1 MADYRKALFSIK
13 LQVGG
18 LKYNLL
24 AGDTPCDLGIETD
37 PDELKKFDF
46 LKDAVVKPQFKF
58 NQNKGIYWSVF
69 KSYSDEYV
77 YEPTCE
83 NFKEMPDEIWNTIFK
98 KQYWDNINGDKI
110 KNQGVANVI
119 SYIALKG
126 ASLGVVYLQNNL
138 QKIFTTYGY
147 TLKPKQNVTIM
158 NVNWSNLD
166 DEYIDIIN
174 ELDAKGKSPE
184 LFDKLFFGYES
195 DIIPLDQR
203 KEDDILINK
212 FYLLNKSYASSIKD
226 KTLFLGG
233 ILGVIGGLVI
243 LSRLE

>member
-13 LQVGG
+13 LEVGG

-58 NQNKGIYWSVF
+58 NQNKGIYWSIF
-69 KSYSDEYV
+69 KTYSDEYV

-98 KQYWDNINGDKI
+98 KQYWNNIGGDKI
-110 KNQGVANVI
+110 KNQGVANVL

-126 ASLGVVYLQNNL
+126 GSLGVVYLQNNL
-138 QKIFTTYGY
+138 QKIFNSYGY
-147 TLKPKQNVTIM
+147 TLKPKENVTIM
-158 NVNWSNLD
+158 NVNWGNLD

-203 KEDDILINK
+203 KENENVINS
-212 FYLLNKSYASSIKD
+212 FYFLNKPYASSFKD
-226 KTLFLGG
+226 KTLFIGG

>member
-13 LQVGG
+13 LEVGG

-24 AGDTPCDLGIETD
+24 AGDTPCNLGIETD
-37 PDELKKFDF
+37 PNELKKFDF
-46 LKDAVVKPQFKF
+46 LKNAPVKPEFKF
-58 NQNKGIYWSVF
+58 NQNKGINWSVF
-69 KSYSDEYV
+69 KTYSDEYV

-98 KQYWDNINGDKI
+98 KQYWDSINGDKI
-110 KNQGVANVI
+110 KNQGVANII
-119 SYIALKG
+119 SYIALRSG
-126 ASLGVVYLQNNL
+126 GVILSSALLESKLNEFGFVPKVKTNQN
-138 QKIFTTYGY
+138 IFTINIS
-147 TLKPKQNVTIM
+147 K
-158 NVNWSNLD
+158 LD
-166 DEYIDIIN
+166 DEYTDFIN
-174 ELDAKGKSPE
+174 DLDAKGKSPK
-184 LFDKLFFGYES
+184 LFDKLFFDYEK

-212 FYLLNKSYASSIKD
+212 FYLLNKPYASSIKE

-233 ILGVIGGLVI
+233 VLGVIGGLVI

>member
-24 AGDTPCDLGIETD
+24 GGEIPCNLGFETD
-37 PDELKKFDF
+37 PEELKKWQF
-46 LKDAVVKPQFKF
+46 LKDAPVKTELKY
-58 NQNKGIYWSVF
+58 NQNKGINWSVF
-69 KSYSDEYV
+69 KSYSDEYI

-83 NFKEMPDEIWNTIFK
+83 NFKEMPDQIWNTIFK
-98 KQYWDNINGDKI
+98 KQYWDSINGDKI
-110 KNQGVANVI
+110 KNQGVANMI
-119 SYIALKG
+119 SYIALKSNG
-126 ASLGVVYLQNNL
+126 IILSSALLESKLKDFG
-138 QKIFTTYGY
+138 F
-147 TLKPKQNVTIM
+147 KPKAKPNQNILTLNI
-158 NVNWSNLD
+158 SKLD
-166 DEYIDIIN
+166 DEYIDFIN
-174 ELDAKGKSPE
+174 DLDAKGKSPE

-203 KEDDILINK
+203 KENENLINS
-212 FYLLNKSYASSIKD
+212 FYLLNKPYASSFKD
-226 KTLFLGG
+226 KTLFIGG

>member
-13 LQVGG
+13 LKVGG

-24 AGDTPCDLGIETD
+24 AGDTPCNLGIETD

-58 NQNKGIYWSVF
+58 NQNKGINWSVF
-69 KSYSDEYV
+69 KSYSDEYI

-98 KQYWDNINGDKI
+98 KQYWDSINGDKI
-110 KNQGVANVI
+110 KNQGVANII
-119 SYIALKG
+119 SYIALR
-126 ASLGVVYLQNNL
+126 SNGVILSSALLESKLKEFGYVPKVKANQN
-138 QKIFTTYGY
+138 IFTINIS
-147 TLKPKQNVTIM
+147 K
-158 NVNWSNLD
+158 LD
-166 DEYIDIIN
+166 DEIIDFIN

-203 KEDDILINK
+203 KENENLIDT
-212 FYLLNKSYASSIKD
+212 FYLLNKPYASSFKD
-226 KTLFLGG
+226 KTLFIGG
-233 ILGVIGGLVI
+233 VLGVMVGLVI

>member
-13 LQVGG
+13 LEVGG

-58 NQNKGIYWSVF
+58 NQNKGIYWSIF
-69 KSYSDEYV
+69 KTYSDEYV

-83 NFKEMPDEIWNTIFK
+83 NFKQMPDEIWNTIFK
-98 KQYWDNINGDKI
+98 KQYWNNIGGDKI
-110 KNQGVANVI
+110 KNQGVANVL

-126 ASLGVVYLQNNL
+126 GSLGVVYLQNNL
-138 QKIFTTYGY
+138 QKIFNSYGY
-147 TLKPKQNVTIM
+147 TLKPKENVNIM
-158 NVNWSNLD
+158 NVNWGNLD

-203 KEDDILINK
+203 KENENVINT
-212 FYLLNKSYASSIKD
+212 FYILNKPYASSFKD
-226 KTLFLGG
+226 KTLFIGG

>member
-24 AGDTPCDLGIETD
+24 AGDTPCNLGIETD
-37 PDELKKFDF
+37 PEELKKLQF
-46 LKDAVVKPQFKF
+46 LKDLLKKTELKY
-58 NQNKGIYWSVF
+58 NQNKGINWSVF

-98 KQYWDNINGDKI
+98 KQYWDSINGDKI
-110 KNQGVANVI
+110 KNQGVANII
-119 SYIALKG
+119 SYIALRSNGLLLSSALLESKLKEFG
-126 ASLGVVYLQNNL
+126 FVPKVKENQN
-138 QKIFTTYGY
+138 IFTINIS
-147 TLKPKQNVTIM
+147 K
-158 NVNWSNLD
+158 LD
-166 DEYIDIIN
+166 DEYIDFIN
-174 ELDAKGKSPE
+174 DLDAKGKSPE

-203 KEDDILINK
+203 KENENLINK
-212 FYLLNKSYASSIKD
+212 FYILNKPYASSIKD
-226 KTLFLGG
+226 KTLFIGG
-233 ILGVIGGLVI
+233 VLGVIGGLVI
-243 LSRLE
+243 LSRFK

>member
-13 LQVGG
+13 LEVGG

-58 NQNKGIYWSVF
+58 NQNKGIYWSIF
-69 KSYSDEYV
+69 KTYSDEYV

-98 KQYWDNINGDKI
+98 KQYWNNIGGDKI
-110 KNQGVANVI
+110 KNQGVANVL
-119 SYIALKG
+119 SYIASKG
-126 ASLGVVYLQNNL
+126 GSLGVVYLQNNL
-138 QKIFTTYGY
+138 QKIFNSYGY
-147 TLKPKQNVTIM
+147 TLKPKENVNIM
-158 NVNWSNLD
+158 NVNWGNLD

-203 KEDDILINK
+203 KENENVINS
-212 FYLLNKSYASSIKD
+212 FYFLNKPYASSFKD
-226 KTLFLGG
+226 KTLFIGG

>member
-37 PDELKKFDF
+37 PEELKKFDF
-46 LKDAVVKPQFKF
+46 LKDAPVKPQFKF
-58 NQNKGIYWSVF
+58 NQNKGINWSVF
-69 KSYSDEYV
+69 KSYSDEYI

-98 KQYWDNINGDKI
+98 KQYWDSINGDQI
-110 KNQGVANVI
+110 KNQGVANII
-119 SYIALKG
+119 SYIALK
-126 ASLGVVYLQNNL
+126 SNGVILSSAL
-138 QKIFTTYGY
+138 LERK
-147 TLKPKQNVTIM
+147 LKEFGFVPKVKPNENILTI
-158 NVNWSNLD
+158 NISKLD
-166 DEYIDIIN
+166 DEYTDFIN

-184 LFDKLFFGYES
+184 LFDSLFFGYES

-203 KEDDILINK
+203 SEDDILINK
-212 FYLLNKSYASSIKD
+212 FYFLNKPYASSIKD
-226 KTLFLGG
+226 KTLFIGG

-243 LSRLE
+243 LSRLK

>member
-13 LQVGG
+13 LKVGG

-24 AGDTPCDLGIETD
+24 AGETPCNLGIETD
-37 PDELKKFDF
+37 PEELKKLQF
-46 LKDAVVKPQFKF
+46 LKDSPVKTELKY
-58 NQNKGIYWSVF
+58 NQNKSINWSVF

-98 KQYWDNINGDKI
+98 KQYWDSISGDKI
-110 KNQGVANVI
+110 KNQGVANMI
-119 SYIALKG
+119 SYIALK
-126 ASLGVVYLQNNL
+126 SNGVILSSAL
-138 QKIFTTYGY
+138 LESK
-147 TLKPKQNVTIM
+147 LKEFGFKAKVKPNQNVFDFNI
-158 NVNWSNLD
+158 SKLD
-166 DEYIDIIN
+166 DEYIDFIN
-174 ELDAKGKSPE
+174 DLDAKGKSPE

-203 KEDDILINK
+203 KENENLINT
-212 FYLLNKSYASSIKD
+212 FYILNKPYASSFKE
-226 KTLFLGG
+226 KTLFIGG
-233 ILGVIGGLVI
+233 VLGVIGGLVI

>member
-98 KQYWDNINGDKI
+98 KQYWNNIGGDKI
-110 KNQGVANVI
+110 KNQGVANVL

-138 QKIFTTYGY
+138 QKIFNSYGY
-147 TLKPKQNVTIM
+147 TLKPKQNVNIM
-158 NVNWSNLD
+158 NVNWGNLD

-203 KEDDILINK
+203 KENENVINS
-212 FYLLNKSYASSIKD
+212 FYFLNKPYASSFKD
-226 KTLFLGG
+226 KTLFIGG

>member
-1 MADYRKALFSIK
+1 
-13 LQVGG
+13 V
-18 LKYNLL
+18 
-24 AGDTPCDLGIETD
+24 
-37 PDELKKFDF
+37 F
-46 LKDAVVKPQFKF
+46 L
-58 NQNKGIYWSVF
+58 

-77 YEPTCE
+77 YDLLVKTL
-83 NFKEMPDEIWNTIFK
+83 K
-98 KQYWDNINGDKI
+98 KCQMKYGTQYSKNNIGIILKATKI

-138 QKIFTTYGY
+138 QKIFTNYGY

-174 ELDAKGKSPE
+174 ELDSKGKSPE

-195 DIIPLDQR
+195 DIIPSDKR

-212 FYLLNKSYASSIKD
+212 FYLLNKPYASSIKD

>member
-58 NQNKGIYWSVF
+58 NQNKGIYWSIF
-69 KSYSDEYV
+69 KTYSDEYV

-98 KQYWDNINGDKI
+98 KQYWNNIGGDKI
-110 KNQGVANVI
+110 KNQGVANVL

-126 ASLGVVYLQNNL
+126 GSLGVVYLQNNL
-138 QKIFTTYGY
+138 QKIFNSYGY
-147 TLKPKQNVTIM
+147 TLKPKENVNIM
-158 NVNWSNLD
+158 NVNWGNLD

-203 KEDDILINK
+203 KENENVINS
-212 FYLLNKSYASSIKD
+212 FYFLNKPYASSFKD
-226 KTLFLGG
+226 KTLFIGG

>member
-13 LQVGG
+13 LEVGG

-58 NQNKGIYWSVF
+58 NQNKGIYWSIF
-69 KSYSDEYV
+69 KTYSDEYV

-98 KQYWDNINGDKI
+98 KQYWNNIGGDKI
-110 KNQGVANVI
+110 KNQGVANVL

-126 ASLGVVYLQNNL
+126 GSLGVVYLQNNL
-138 QKIFTTYGY
+138 QKIFNSYGY
-147 TLKPKQNVTIM
+147 TLKPKENVNIM
-158 NVNWSNLD
+158 NVNWGNLD

-203 KEDDILINK
+203 KENENVINS
-212 FYLLNKSYASSIKD
+212 FYFLNKPYASSFKD
-226 KTLFLGG
+226 KTLFIGG

>member
-24 AGDTPCDLGIETD
+24 AGDTPCNLGIETD
-37 PDELKKFDF
+37 TEELKKMQF
-46 LKDAVVKPQFKF
+46 LKDLLKKTELKY
-58 NQNKGIYWSVF
+58 NQNKGINWSVF

-83 NFKEMPDEIWNTIFK
+83 NFKEMPDEIQNTILK
-98 KQYWDNINGDKI
+98 KQYWDSINGDKI
-110 KNQGVANVI
+110 KNQGVANII
-119 SYIALKG
+119 SYIALR
-126 ASLGVVYLQNNL
+126 SNGVLLSSALLESKLKEFGFVPKVKENQN
-138 QKIFTTYGY
+138 IFTINIS
-147 TLKPKQNVTIM
+147 K
-158 NVNWSNLD
+158 LD
-166 DEYIDIIN
+166 DEYIDFIN
-174 ELDAKGKSPE
+174 DLDAKGKSPE

-203 KEDDILINK
+203 KENENLINK
-212 FYLLNKSYASSIKD
+212 FYILNKPYASSIKD
-226 KTLFLGG
+226 KTLFIGG
-233 ILGVIGGLVI
+233 VLGVIGGLVI

>member
-13 LQVGG
+13 LEVGG

-58 NQNKGIYWSVF
+58 NQNKGIYWSIF
-69 KSYSDEYV
+69 KTYSDEYV

-83 NFKEMPDEIWNTIFK
+83 NFKQMPDEIWNTIFK
-98 KQYWDNINGDKI
+98 KQYWNNIGGDKI
-110 KNQGVANVI
+110 KNQGVANVL

-126 ASLGVVYLQNNL
+126 GSLGVVYLQNNL
-138 QKIFTTYGY
+138 QKIFNSYGY
-147 TLKPKQNVTIM
+147 TLKPKENVNIM
-158 NVNWSNLD
+158 NVNWGNLD

-203 KEDDILINK
+203 KENENVINS
-212 FYLLNKSYASSIKD
+212 FYFLNKPYASSFKD
-226 KTLFLGG
+226 KTLFIGG

>member
-24 AGDTPCDLGIETD
+24 AGDTPCDLGFETD

-46 LKDAVVKPQFKF
+46 LKNAVIKPQFKF

-69 KSYSDEYV
+69 KTYSDEYA

-98 KQYWDNINGDKI
+98 KQYWNNIGGDKI
-110 KNQGVANVI
+110 KNQGVANVL

-126 ASLGVVYLQNNL
+126 ESLGVVYLQNNL
-138 QKIFTTYGY
+138 QKIFNSYGY
-147 TLKPKQNVTIM
+147 TLKPKQNVNIM
-158 NVNWSNLD
+158 NVNWGNLD

-184 LFDKLFFGYES
+184 LFDKLFFGYKS

-203 KEDDILINK
+203 NENENLIDT
-212 FYLLNKSYASSIKD
+212 FYLLNKPYASSFKD

-233 ILGVIGGLVI
+233 VLGVMVGLVI

>member
-58 NQNKGIYWSVF
+58 NQNKGIYWSIF
-69 KSYSDEYV
+69 KTYSDEYV

-83 NFKEMPDEIWNTIFK
+83 NFKQMPDEIWNTIFK
-98 KQYWDNINGDKI
+98 KQYWNNIGGDKI
-110 KNQGVANVI
+110 KNQGVANVL
-119 SYIALKG
+119 SYIAFKG
-126 ASLGVVYLQNNL
+126 GSLGVVYLQNNL
-138 QKIFTTYGY
+138 QKIFNSYGY
-147 TLKPKQNVTIM
+147 TLKPKQNVNIM
-158 NVNWSNLD
+158 NVNWGNLD

-203 KEDDILINK
+203 KENENVINS
-212 FYLLNKSYASSIKD
+212 FYFLNKPYASSFKD
-226 KTLFLGG
+226 KTLFIGG

>member
-13 LQVGG
+13 LEVGG

-24 AGDTPCDLGIETD
+24 AGETPCNLGIETD
-37 PDELKKFDF
+37 PEELKKLQF
-46 LKDAVVKPQFKF
+46 LKDSPVKTELKY
-58 NQNKGIYWSVF
+58 NQNKSINWSVF

-98 KQYWDNINGDKI
+98 KQYWDSISGDKI
-110 KNQGVANVI
+110 KNQGVANMI
-119 SYIALKG
+119 SYIALK
-126 ASLGVVYLQNNL
+126 SNGVILSSAL
-138 QKIFTTYGY
+138 LESK
-147 TLKPKQNVTIM
+147 LKEFGFKAKVKANQNVFDFNI
-158 NVNWSNLD
+158 SKLD
-166 DEYIDIIN
+166 DEYIDFIN
-174 ELDAKGKSPE
+174 DLDAKGKSPE

-203 KEDDILINK
+203 KENENLINT
-212 FYLLNKSYASSIKD
+212 FYILNKPYASSFKE
-226 KTLFLGG
+226 KTLFIGG
-233 ILGVIGGLVI
+233 VLGVIGGLVI

>member
-13 LQVGG
+13 LEVGG

-58 NQNKGIYWSVF
+58 NQNKGIYWSIF
-69 KSYSDEYV
+69 KTYSDEYV

-98 KQYWDNINGDKI
+98 KQYWNNIGGDKI
-110 KNQGVANVI
+110 KNQGVANVL

-126 ASLGVVYLQNNL
+126 GSLGVVYLQNNL
-138 QKIFTTYGY
+138 QKIFNSYGY
-147 TLKPKQNVTIM
+147 TLKPKQNVNIM
-158 NVNWSNLD
+158 NVNWGNLD

-203 KEDDILINK
+203 KENENVINS
-212 FYLLNKSYASSIKD
+212 FYFLNKPYASSFKD
-226 KTLFLGG
+226 KTLFIGG

>member
-13 LQVGG
+13 LKVGG

-24 AGDTPCDLGIETD
+24 AGETPCNLGIETD
-37 PDELKKFDF
+37 PEELKKLQF
-46 LKDAVVKPQFKF
+46 LKDSPVKTELKY
-58 NQNKGIYWSVF
+58 NQNKSINWSVF

-98 KQYWDNINGDKI
+98 KQYWDSISGDKI
-110 KNQGVANVI
+110 KNQGVANMI
-119 SYIALKG
+119 SYIALK
-126 ASLGVVYLQNNL
+126 SNGVILSSAL
-138 QKIFTTYGY
+138 LESK
-147 TLKPKQNVTIM
+147 LKEFGFKAKVKANQNVFDFNI
-158 NVNWSNLD
+158 SKLD
-166 DEYIDIIN
+166 DEYIDFIN
-174 ELDAKGKSPE
+174 DLDAKGKSPE

-203 KEDDILINK
+203 KENENLINT
-212 FYLLNKSYASSIKD
+212 FYILNKPYASSFKE
-226 KTLFLGG
+226 KTLFIGG
-233 ILGVIGGLVI
+233 VLGVIGGLVI

>member
-13 LQVGG
+13 LEVGG

-58 NQNKGIYWSVF
+58 NQNKGIYWSIF
-69 KSYSDEYV
+69 KTYSDEYV

-98 KQYWDNINGDKI
+98 KQYWNNIGGDKI
-110 KNQGVANVI
+110 KNQGVANVL

-126 ASLGVVYLQNNL
+126 GSLGVVYLQNNL
-138 QKIFTTYGY
+138 QKIFNSYGY
-147 TLKPKQNVTIM
+147 TLKPKENVNIM
-158 NVNWSNLD
+158 NVNWGNLD

-203 KEDDILINK
+203 KENENVINT
-212 FYLLNKSYASSIKD
+212 FYILNKPYASSFKD
-226 KTLFLGG
+226 KTLFIGG

>member
-58 NQNKGIYWSVF
+58 NQNKGIYWSIF
-69 KSYSDEYV
+69 KTYSDEYV

-83 NFKEMPDEIWNTIFK
+83 NFKQMPDEIWNTIFK
-98 KQYWDNINGDKI
+98 KQYWNNIGGDKI
-110 KNQGVANVI
+110 KNQGVANVL
-119 SYIALKG
+119 SYIAFKG
-126 ASLGVVYLQNNL
+126 GSLGVVYLQNNL
-138 QKIFTTYGY
+138 QKIFNSYGY
-147 TLKPKQNVTIM
+147 TLKPKQNVNIM
-158 NVNWSNLD
+158 NVNWGNLD

-203 KEDDILINK
+203 KENENVINS
-212 FYLLNKSYASSIKD
+212 FYFLNKPYASSFKD

>member
-13 LQVGG
+13 LKVGG

-24 AGDTPCDLGIETD
+24 AGETPCNLGIETD
-37 PDELKKFDF
+37 PEELKKLQF
-46 LKDAVVKPQFKF
+46 LKDSPVKTELKY
-58 NQNKGIYWSVF
+58 NQNKSINWSVF

-98 KQYWDNINGDKI
+98 KQYWDSISGDKI
-110 KNQGVANVI
+110 KNQGVANMI
-119 SYIALKG
+119 SYIALK
-126 ASLGVVYLQNNL
+126 SNGVILSSAL
-138 QKIFTTYGY
+138 LESK
-147 TLKPKQNVTIM
+147 LKEFGFKAKVKPNQNVFDFNI
-158 NVNWSNLD
+158 SKFD
-166 DEYIDIIN
+166 DEYIDFIN
-174 ELDAKGKSPE
+174 DLDAKGKSPE

-203 KEDDILINK
+203 KENENLINT
-212 FYLLNKSYASSIKD
+212 FYILNKPYASSFKE
-226 KTLFLGG
+226 KTLFIGG
-233 ILGVIGGLVI
+233 VLGVIGGLVI

>member
-13 LQVGG
+13 LKVGG

-24 AGDTPCDLGIETD
+24 AGETPCNLGIETD

-46 LKDAVVKPQFKF
+46 LKDAPVKPQFKF
-58 NQNKGIYWSVF
+58 NQNKGINWSVF

-98 KQYWDNINGDKI
+98 KQYWDSINGDKI

-119 SYIALKG
+119 SYIALRSNGIILSSALLESKLKEFG
-126 ASLGVVYLQNNL
+126 FNPKVKTNQN
-138 QKIFTTYGY
+138 IFTINIS
-147 TLKPKQNVTIM
+147 K
-158 NVNWSNLD
+158 LD
-166 DEYIDIIN
+166 DEIIDFIN

-184 LFDKLFFGYES
+184 LFDRLFFGYEN
-195 DIIPLDQR
+195 DIIPLNQR
-203 KEDDILINK
+203 KENENLIDT
-212 FYLLNKSYASSIKD
+212 FYLLNKPYASSFKD

-233 ILGVIGGLVI
+233 VLGVMVGLVI

>member
-13 LQVGG
+13 LKVGG

-24 AGDTPCDLGIETD
+24 AGDTPCNLGIETD

-58 NQNKGIYWSVF
+58 NQNKGINWSVF
-69 KSYSDEYV
+69 KSYSDEYI

-98 KQYWDNINGDKI
+98 KQYWNSINGDKI
-110 KNQGVANVI
+110 KNQGVANII
-119 SYIALKG
+119 SYIALR
-126 ASLGVVYLQNNL
+126 SNGVILSSALLESKLKEFGYVPKVKANQN
-138 QKIFTTYGY
+138 IFTINIS
-147 TLKPKQNVTIM
+147 K
-158 NVNWSNLD
+158 LD
-166 DEYIDIIN
+166 DEIIDFIN

-195 DIIPLDQR
+195 DIIPLNQR
-203 KEDDILINK
+203 KENENLIDT
-212 FYLLNKSYASSIKD
+212 FYLLNKPYASSFKD
-226 KTLFLGG
+226 KTLFIGG
-233 ILGVIGGLVI
+233 VLGVMVGLVI

>member
-24 AGDTPCDLGIETD
+24 AGDTPCNLGIESD

-58 NQNKGIYWSVF
+58 NQNKGINWSVF
-69 KSYSDEYV
+69 KSYSDEYI

-98 KQYWDNINGDKI
+98 KQYWDSINGDQI
-110 KNQGVANVI
+110 KNQGVANII
-119 SYIALKG
+119 SYIALR
-126 ASLGVVYLQNNL
+126 SNGVILSSAL
-138 QKIFTTYGY
+138 LERK
-147 TLKPKQNVTIM
+147 LKEFGFVPKVKPNENILTI
-158 NVNWSNLD
+158 NISKLD
-166 DEYIDIIN
+166 DEYTDFIN
-174 ELDAKGKSPE
+174 DLDAKGKSPE
-184 LFDKLFFGYES
+184 LFDSLFFGYES
-195 DIIPLDQR
+195 DIIPLNQR

-212 FYLLNKSYASSIKD
+212 FYLLNKPYASSIKE
-226 KTLFLGG
+226 KTLFIGG
-233 ILGVIGGLVI
+233 VLGVVGGLLI
-243 LSRLE
+243 LSRLK